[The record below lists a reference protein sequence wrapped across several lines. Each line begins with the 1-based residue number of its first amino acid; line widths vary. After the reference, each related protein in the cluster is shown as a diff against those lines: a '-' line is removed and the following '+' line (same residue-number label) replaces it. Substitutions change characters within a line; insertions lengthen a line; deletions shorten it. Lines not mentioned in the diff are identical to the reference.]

1 MSKGRSVCADTS
13 RLTPPRSKGPWSAH
27 ATRRGAILLFALAG
41 VGVQADDADR
51 TWCEVRTPDFDL
63 LSDLA
68 AERARELATA
78 LTRFKIAAQ
87 TLVPRR
93 QAPAPPPLKI
103 VAFRRARDFQ
113 RVFAVRRIA
122 GFMQSALE
130 QHTLAFGPNAVGPI
144 GHGRFITQTAFHEY
158 THYLLRSRQGI
169 NYPIWYEEGFA
180 SFLSTMR
187 IGDDAVTVGAVPLS
201 RFREMNATRMTVREL
216 VGERFQLDW
225 ARHDLTRLYAQAWLL
240 VHMLQ
245 LGDAGDLPPYHER
258 IPDMLA
264 MIDSGVPAAQA
275 MEEALGTGPD
285 TLQRQVRAYGG
296 KRALPTRRL
305 AVAAGDIPPFEER
318 CLEPDEARYQLA
330 MAAVT
335 RNPEYARQLFTRV
348 LAAQPEDLD
357 ALVGLSLAEEDLA
370 PARAAVVRA
379 LGIDANHSAANVR
392 MAQLKVAECRG
403 NTTEEC
409 LDVWDEGVRYYRL
422 GLRNQPDSVGAAY
435 GLGVVYLHTGQ
446 PGDAVNYL
454 RVAYRR
460 APWAPRVNFYLGEA
474 YRLTGDRVRA
484 RVHLNKAMHW
494 DSNEQR
500 RERAAMA
507 LALMGL

>member
-13 RLTPPRSKGPWSAH
+13 RLTPPRSKDPWSPH
-27 ATRRGAILLFALAG
+27 ATRRGAIVLFALAC

-51 TWCEVRTPDFDL
+51 NWCEVRTPDFEL

-68 AERARELATA
+68 PERARELAAA

-87 TLVPRR
+87 ALVPRH
-93 QAPAPPPLKI
+93 QSPAPPPLKI

-113 RVFAVRRIA
+113 RVFGVRRIA

-130 QHTLAFGPNAVGPI
+130 QHTLAFGPNAFGPT

-158 THYLLRSRQGI
+158 THYLLRSRQGL
-169 NYPIWYEEGFA
+169 NYPAWYEEGFA

-187 IGDDAVTVGAVPLS
+187 IRDDSVTVGSVPLT
-201 RFREMNATRMTVREL
+201 RFRDMNATRMTVERL
-216 VGERFQLDW
+216 LGERLELDW
-225 ARHDLTRLYAQAWLL
+225 ARHDLTRLYAQAWLF

-245 LGDAGDLPPYHER
+245 LGHAAGLPAYHEHV
-258 IPDMLA
+258 PEMLA
-264 MIDSGVPAAQA
+264 MMDAGVPAAQA
-275 MEEALGTGPD
+275 MEEALGARPD
-285 TLQRQVRAYGG
+285 TLQRQVRAYGS
-296 KRALPTRRL
+296 KRTLPTRRL
-305 AVAAGDIPPFEER
+305 AVAASDLPPFEER
-318 CLEPDEARYQLA
+318 CLPPEEARYALA
-330 MAAVT
+330 MAALA
-335 RNPEYARQLFTRV
+335 RNPEYARELFTRLLETNPDDV
-348 LAAQPEDLD
+348 D
-357 ALVGLSLAEEDLA
+357 ALVGLSLAEEDVSR
-370 PARAAVVRA
+370 ARAAAVRA

-460 APWAPRVNFYLGEA
+460 APWAPRINFYLGEA
-474 YRLTGDRVRA
+474 YRLTGDRARA
-484 RVHLNKAMHW
+484 RAHLSKAMHW
-494 DSNEQR
+494 DSNQHR

-507 LALMGL
+507 LALMGE